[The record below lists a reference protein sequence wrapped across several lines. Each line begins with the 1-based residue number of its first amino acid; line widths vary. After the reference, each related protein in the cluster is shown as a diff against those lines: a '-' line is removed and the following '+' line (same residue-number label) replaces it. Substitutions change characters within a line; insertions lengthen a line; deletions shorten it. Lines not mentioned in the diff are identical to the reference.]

1 MKLKMMLNG
10 DLKVITK
17 KGNIYI
23 AVDLHDGSYNIW
35 DEQQHET
42 VMRTTTVQDFFEVI
56 YYREYSLN

>member
-17 KGNIYI
+17 KGNISI

-42 VMRTTTVQDFFEVI
+42 VMRTETALDFLEVI
-56 YYREYSLN
+56 SYRERTLN

>member
-35 DEQQHET
+35 DEQQQEI
-42 VMRTTTVQDFFEVI
+42 VMRIETALDFFEVI
-56 YYREYSLN
+56 SYREHTLN

>member
-35 DEQQHET
+35 DEQQQEI

>member
-35 DEQQHET
+35 DEQQQEI
-42 VMRTTTVQDFFEVI
+42 VMRTDTVQDFFEVI
-56 YYREYSLN
+56 YNREYSLN

>member
-1 MKLKMMLNG
+1 MKLKMMSNG

-23 AVDLHDGSYNIW
+23 AVDLHDGSYKIW
-35 DEQQHET
+35 DEQQQEI
-42 VMRTTTVQDFFEVI
+42 VMRTETVQDFFEVI

>member
-35 DEQQHET
+35 DEQQQEM
-42 VMRTTTVQDFFEVI
+42 VMRTETALDFFEVI
-56 YYREYSLN
+56 SYREHTLN

>member
-23 AVDLHDGSYNIW
+23 AGDLHDGSYNIW
-35 DEQQHET
+35 DEQQQEI

>member
-35 DEQQHET
+35 DEQQQEI
-42 VMRTTTVQDFFEVI
+42 VMRTDTVQDFFEVI

>member
-35 DEQQHET
+35 DEQQQEI
-42 VMRTTTVQDFFEVI
+42 VMRTETVQDFFEVI

>member
-1 MKLKMMLNG
+1 MKLKMMSNG

-35 DEQQHET
+35 DEQQQEI
-42 VMRTTTVQDFFEVI
+42 VMRTETVQDFFEVI

>member
-35 DEQQHET
+35 DEQQREI
-42 VMRTTTVQDFFEVI
+42 VMRTETVQDFFEVI

>member
-1 MKLKMMLNG
+1 MRLERMTNG
-10 DLKVITK
+10 DLKVITR

-23 AVDLHDGSYNIW
+23 AVDLHDGTYNIW
-35 DEQQHET
+35 DDQRQEM

>member
-1 MKLKMMLNG
+1 MRLERMTNG
-10 DLKVITK
+10 DLKVTTR

-35 DEQQHET
+35 DDQRQEM
-42 VMRTTTVQDFFEVI
+42 VMRTVTVQDFFEVI

>member
-35 DEQQHET
+35 DEQQQEI
-42 VMRTTTVQDFFEVI
+42 VIRTTTVQDFFEVI

>member
-23 AVDLHDGSYNIW
+23 AVDLHDGSYNVW
-35 DEQQHET
+35 YEQQQEI
-42 VMRTTTVQDFFEVI
+42 VMRTETVQDFFEVI

>member
-35 DEQQHET
+35 DEQQQET